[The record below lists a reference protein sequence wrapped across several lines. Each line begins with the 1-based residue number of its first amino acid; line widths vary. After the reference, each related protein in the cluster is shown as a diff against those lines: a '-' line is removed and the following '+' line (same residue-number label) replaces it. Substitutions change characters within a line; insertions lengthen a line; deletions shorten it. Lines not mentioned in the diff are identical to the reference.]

1 MLSANVFYVDF
12 ITSTYNYSLLYNE
25 SMHLSTFVQNIALI
39 FLLLF
44 HFKFIIC
51 HSKFSTMPI
60 RMVDDDNQQQEYVPS
75 NDGGGARGGGG
86 GGGLPGGSGCLTAF
100 LPILLKLVFK
110 KPLIGIP
117 ILLIGAFILF
127 KSGLLGG
134 GGLPSS
140 ANQTS
145 LATGAEMKEE
155 VYDKAEVAAALSE
168 YERNPLPEFVSL
180 LKFAPSRMDQGEQG
194 SCVGWGSAYAA
205 RTILEASSTGQ
216 NPDEI
221 AMSPSFVYNQI
232 GHENCQGA
240 YITNACKVMSEAGN
254 IPKKYFEYTDQSC
267 SREPNQQVLQAAQQF
282 KIRGYER
289 LSVDGDDYRTD
300 FFAIKQYL
308 AKGAPV
314 ICGMMVGGSFM
325 QEMAGQK
332 VWRPSQDDYSMEGFG
347 GHCMC
352 IIGYDDRLEGGS
364 FQIMN
369 SWGPG
374 WGENGVAW
382 VRYKDFMHF
391 NKEAYALQPL
401 PKRGEMAARKFECA
415 IGLVNNDTKKYISL
429 SNTGNLFKTN
439 TPVAKGTKFKI
450 EVQNSIECYTYIFGQ
465 ETDGSSYV
473 LFPYSP
479 KHTAFCGITG
489 YRLFPKNQSL
499 QADNI
504 GSKDFMA
511 IVVTKEPIDYNQ
523 LNTAINAAQGDY
535 RAKVMSA
542 LNSSALTSV
551 QYGSNQGRIV
561 FSAQSENKN
570 AVASII
576 EIDKN

>member
-1 MLSANVFYVDF
+1 MLSANVFYIDF
-12 ITSTYNYSLLYNE
+12 NTCIYNYLLLYNE

-75 NDGGGARGGGG
+75 NDGGGGSRGGGG

-117 ILLIGAFILF
+117 ILLIGAFVLF

-232 GHENCQGA
+232 GHE
-240 YITNACKVMSEAGN
+240 KV
-254 IPKKYFEYTDQSC
+254 
-267 SREPNQQVLQAAQQF
+267 
-282 KIRGYER
+282 
-289 LSVDGDDYRTD
+289 
-300 FFAIKQYL
+300 
-308 AKGAPV
+308 
-314 ICGMMVGGSFM
+314 
-325 QEMAGQK
+325 
-332 VWRPSQDDYSMEGFG
+332 
-347 GHCMC
+347 
-352 IIGYDDRLEGGS
+352 
-364 FQIMN
+364 
-369 SWGPG
+369 
-374 WGENGVAW
+374 
-382 VRYKDFMHF
+382 
-391 NKEAYALQPL
+391 
-401 PKRGEMAARKFECA
+401 
-415 IGLVNNDTKKYISL
+415 
-429 SNTGNLFKTN
+429 
-439 TPVAKGTKFKI
+439 
-450 EVQNSIECYTYIFGQ
+450 
-465 ETDGSSYV
+465 
-473 LFPYSP
+473 
-479 KHTAFCGITG
+479 
-489 YRLFPKNQSL
+489 
-499 QADNI
+499 
-504 GSKDFMA
+504 
-511 IVVTKEPIDYNQ
+511 
-523 LNTAINAAQGDY
+523 
-535 RAKVMSA
+535 
-542 LNSSALTSV
+542 
-551 QYGSNQGRIV
+551 
-561 FSAQSENKN
+561 
-570 AVASII
+570 
-576 EIDKN
+576 